1 MPSISQKLAACIFL
15 VTASSYGVDALA
27 GRSIT
32 VVACQR
38 FWLKMLF
45 AASLCK
51 TIIKDRC
58 SDRTRNGYYARLR
71 HYHRNRKMGNHSVG
85 RKMHNKQD
93 KRTSPQPNNVSLI
106 GDRASDRSIEYRLTF
121 HLIAPKLD

>member
-32 VVACQR
+32 VVACRR

-58 SDRTRNGYYARLR
+58 SDRTRNGRNGIVITLACVTIIGTEKWEIIRSDAKCTTNKISEPARIQT
-71 HYHRNRKMGNHSVG
+71 M
-85 RKMHNKQD
+85 
-93 KRTSPQPNNVSLI
+93 
-106 GDRASDRSIEYRLTF
+106 YR
-121 HLIAPKLD
+121 